1 MKKRKIRKKD
11 CFNFLK
17 KSEFCLAQERIN
29 GTEVFQSLP
38 KIKPKSITAQSQI
51 ETKNYLE
58 DNKLFFQLFSPL
70 SQKYQQN

>member
-1 MKKRKIRKKD
+1 M
-11 CFNFLK
+11 
-17 KSEFCLAQERIN
+17 AQERIN